1 MASRRRTTPRPA
13 RTQQRDTP
21 TPAFRGQRR
30 PLRHEQPDPIRC
42 HEGQHGAARRRGAVG
57 RGRCRRAG
65 APRDGV
71 RVDRLR
77 VHRWRRAPGPRPTRV
92 GGLRHD
98 PTGVAPGRHL
108 GDASLIGPGDPA
120 RGIDVPFLL
129 RDVFRAAGGS
139 HEDRDE
145 YDRAMRDDPAS
156 GRLRPPRPRARHRM
170 TWPSR
175 RHSGGTEAVPPS
187 TSSRFP
193 HDVAD
198 GIAHRADSGVEPRRT
213 GSGSLR
219 VGASCRT
226 TSGGRRA
233 SSSAGPSRTCCPSS
247 RRCVDP
253 KVCRAAIRSRSG

>member
-1 MASRRRTTPRPA
+1 MSSRIRSAATKASSLVTSRHPMEPDRHAYPAAGGWPGCSVSPTGLSGWRRR
-13 RTQQRDTP
+13 
-21 TPAFRGQRR
+21 
-30 PLRHEQPDPIRC
+30 
-42 HEGQHGAARRRGAVG
+42 
-57 RGRCRRAG
+57 
-65 APRDGV
+65 
-71 RVDRLR
+71 
-77 VHRWRRAPGPRPTRV
+77 RRAPGPRPTRV